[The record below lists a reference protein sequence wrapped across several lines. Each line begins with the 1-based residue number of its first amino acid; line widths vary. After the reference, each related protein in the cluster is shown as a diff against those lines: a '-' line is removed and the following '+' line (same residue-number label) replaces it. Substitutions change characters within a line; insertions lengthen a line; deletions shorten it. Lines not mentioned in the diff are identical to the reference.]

1 MFIQVDES
9 WENDGLN
16 NREGNLLIDQIVESD
31 VSSIILYMQYCSAC
45 LVLDF
50 ESEARGYDLS
60 LCDHMILSCNENIS
74 YSDGFVLPKDDV
86 LSDNKEIEFVEING
100 TLISPLLHLL
110 EDGGI
115 YM

>member
-60 LCDHMILSCNENIS
+60 LCDHMILSCIKTYHIVMNLFYLRMM
-74 YSDGFVLPKDDV
+74 YSLTK
-86 LSDNKEIEFVEING
+86 
-100 TLISPLLHLL
+100 
-110 EDGGI
+110 
-115 YM
+115 MR